1 MKGWTHAKD
10 AHDRNG
16 KAIRHSLS
24 AKGIKNKPFDATI
37 HKNLVPTK
45 AFPEDEY
52 DRLERENPYKPEVDN
67 FGFEIDPYGLREEE
81 EMDREQARREQKA
94 IDDEYREDKIS
105 GGLGDNKP
113 VDVASEED
121 QEEFRAQ
128 TGYYERKK
136 RYEELETKGYDN
148 LTKEEKKEYDELNDE
163 MVEEVI
169 TKEEEQGEYQ
179 EQDKI
184 SGGLGDNKPDEDFN
198 KNKLKEGMTV
208 ESEHT
213 DNVEVA
219 KEIAKDHLT
228 ENPEYYKE
236 LRKVEEGLSKRERRF
251 VNNFIMSSKDYDD
264 YTNNMN
270 WSQDVQSYGFKKL
283 ARKFGF
289 YKDLVSKYGYLNE
302 GD

>member
-37 HKNLVPTK
+37 HKNVVPTK

-105 GGLGDNKP
+105 GGLAD
-113 VDVASEED
+113 
-121 QEEFRAQ
+121 
-128 TGYYERKK
+128 KK
-136 RYEELETKGYDN
+136 K
-148 LTKEEKKEYDELNDE
+148 
-163 MVEEVI
+163 
-169 TKEEEQGEYQ
+169 
-179 EQDKI
+179 
-184 SGGLGDNKPDEDFN
+184 DEDFN